1 MLLLGITLFLLSRLI
16 RWNYNY
22 WNRKG
27 VPSPKPTFIMG
38 NIGPTFLQK
47 ESLGETFL
55 DIYNETKKYPFVGA
69 YMLFRRTLVVN
80 DFELIRYV
88 LVKDFAHFTDHS
100 AEVSEKAEPLSAHLF
115 NLTGEK
121 WKNLRHKL
129 SPTFTSSKIRFMFDT
144 VAQCST
150 EMMSYLTDSDSE
162 KTSFDV
168 KDLMAKLNTDVIGSC
183 AFGMECNTFKYP
195 DTEFRRMGRKVVDLV
210 FRNSLLQF
218 LVFFM
223 PLKNFLNVSILG
235 NSVTQFFYNTVK
247 QTMDFRKKN
256 NIVRE
261 DFMQLLI
268 QLKNDGYVEDHD
280 SGTQIFIFISGH
292 FYYFGRYLSGPETYV
307 KIDRIANVA

>member
-1 MLLLGITLFLLSRLI
+1 MASWCALLYSLSLVSITLFLLSRLI
-16 RWNYNY
+16 RWNYDY
-22 WNRKG
+22 WIRKG
-27 VPSPKPTFIMG
+27 VPGPKPTFILG
-38 NIGPTFLQK
+38 NVGPTFLQK

-55 DIYNETKKYPFVGA
+55 DIYCETKKHPFVGA

-80 DFELIRYV
+80 DFELIRNV
-88 LVKDFAHFTDHS
+88 LVRDFAHFTDHS

-129 SPTFTSSKIRFMFDT
+129 SPTFTSSKIRYMFDT
-144 VAQCST
+144 MAQCST
-150 EMMSYLTDSDSE
+150 EMILYLTDSTSE
-162 KTSFDV
+162 EASFDV
-168 KDLMAKLNTDVIGSC
+168 KDLIAKLNTDVIGSC
-183 AFGMECNTFKYP
+183 AFGLECNTFKYP
-195 DTEFRRMGRKVVDLV
+195 DTEFRRIGRKVVDLV

-247 QTMDFRKKN
+247 KTMTFRKEN
-256 NIVRE
+256 NIVRD

-280 SGTQIFIFISGH
+280 SGTGSILFASSNCCKDSRDMFFCQ
-292 FYYFGRYLSGPETYV
+292 
-307 KIDRIANVA
+307 